1 MHKPVTMG
9 SLTRPDSGANHLEGK
24 PGISIPNPKYQSA
37 MDLLVQTGVKII
49 IKGKNVRKA
58 SFDFV

>member
-9 SLTRPDSGANHLEGK
+9 SLTRPDSWANHLEGK
-24 PGISIPNPKYQSA
+24 PGINIPNPIYQSA

>member
-24 PGISIPNPKYQSA
+24 PGINIPNPIYIPISY
-37 MDLLVQTGVKII
+37 G
-49 IKGKNVRKA
+49 
-58 SFDFV
+58 FVSTNWC